1 VRVATPGYL
10 EALRIPLKRGRLL
23 TAQDAERSAPVA
35 IITEE
40 SARRYWPGEDPVG
53 KRIRIHVS
61 MGTREPQREIVG
73 VVGDVRTRALD
84 EAAPPVVYVP
94 HAQYPSDQMTVF
106 VRTTGD
112 PLAMLPVVKSQLAII
127 DRDIA
132 LTRVRTGTE
141 LVAAS
146 IAQPR
151 FRMLL
156 LGLFAAMAL
165 ALAAVGLYGV
175 MAFSVGQR
183 RTELAMRMALGA
195 DASSLLFLV
204 LRQGLTPVAI
214 GLALGLP
221 AAALLTRVMSGLVYQ
236 IDTFDPI
243 TFAAVA
249 MLLAAVAAAACYLP
263 ARRAIALDPLRA
275 IRQE

>member
-1 VRVATPGYL
+1 
-10 EALRIPLKRGRLL
+10 
-23 TAQDAERSAPVA
+23 
-35 IITEE
+35 
-40 SARRYWPGEDPVG
+40 
-53 KRIRIHVS
+53 

-106 VRTTGD
+106 VRTAGD
-112 PLAMLPVVKSQLAII
+112 PLALLPVVKSQLAII

-214 GLALGLP
+214 GLALGLL